1 MQTGVQN
8 NSTLQNGTGAPD
20 NNKQTQESIMSM
32 TTRSKQPTGTSNLN
46 RIDVPLESFK
56 TIKTSMLFTNGIMSK
71 IHEKFIRR
79 QKLQRERLKS
89 QIEERSISKSRSG
102 GNREEDIGLPVSG
115 AAVVG
120 GGQNLNFTSME

>member
-1 MQTGVQN
+1 
-8 NSTLQNGTGAPD
+8 
-20 NNKQTQESIMSM
+20 
-32 TTRSKQPTGTSNLN
+32 
-46 RIDVPLESFK
+46 
-56 TIKTSMLFTNGIMSK
+56 MSK

-102 GNREEDIGLPVSG
+102 GNRGEDIGLPVSG
-115 AAVVG
+115 AAVAG